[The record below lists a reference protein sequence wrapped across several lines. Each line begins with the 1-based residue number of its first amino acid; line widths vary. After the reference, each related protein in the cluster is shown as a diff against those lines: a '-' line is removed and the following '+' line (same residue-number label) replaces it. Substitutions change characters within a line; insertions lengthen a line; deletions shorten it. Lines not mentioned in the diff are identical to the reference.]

1 MILVTVSPI
10 VSSILKMGSILVFA
24 TKLSNPWKSWEGPGT
39 EWDRT
44 GLARDLPELF
54 LKFPGLPFNLFFF
67 FQVMFLSEIR
77 EQMSGPEIS

>member
-10 VSSILKMGSILVFA
+10 VSSILKMGSILAFA

-44 GLARDLPELF
+44 GLARDP
-54 LKFPGLPFNLFFF
+54 PGLPFNLFFF